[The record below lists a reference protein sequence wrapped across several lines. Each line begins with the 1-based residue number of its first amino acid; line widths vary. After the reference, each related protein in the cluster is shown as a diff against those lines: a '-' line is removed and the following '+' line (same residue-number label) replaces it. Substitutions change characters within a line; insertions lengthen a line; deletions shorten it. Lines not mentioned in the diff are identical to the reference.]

1 MVTAVLQCVG
11 QCSDSVLDSE
21 NAEFAGCAFKIT
33 ISLVPIRKK
42 TTSGAEKSAPLAPEV
57 EFEPPKSL

>member
-11 QCSDSVLDSE
+11 KCSDSALDSE
-21 NAEFAGCAFKIT
+21 NAEFAGCAKIT

-57 EFEPPKSL
+57 ELEPP